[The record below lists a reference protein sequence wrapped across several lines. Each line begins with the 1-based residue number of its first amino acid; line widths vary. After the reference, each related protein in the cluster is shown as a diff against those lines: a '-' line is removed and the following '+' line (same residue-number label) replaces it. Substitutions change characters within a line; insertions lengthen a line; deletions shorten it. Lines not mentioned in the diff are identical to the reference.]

1 MDTTKNLAIYWLKDA
16 AKTPYYEKGYP
27 FTTIFNWW
35 MEHQNRQCVHAAAVG
50 NETGGVLLPGKSG
63 SGKSTTSLACL
74 DSELLYVSDDT
85 SLISCEHEP
94 FVYSLYNTAKI
105 GHFQHLPRLESYV
118 SNAVRVENEKG
129 MIFLHQHF
137 PEKIISGFPLKGI
150 LVPRITGG
158 KATHIKPATPGM
170 ALKALAPST
179 LFQLPGA
186 GLGAFRLMSQLVKN
200 VPCYELELGTHME
213 DIPEVIQQFLHSK
226 D

>member
-1 MDTTKNLAIYWLKDA
+1 
-16 AKTPYYEKGYP
+16 
-27 FTTIFNWW
+27 

-74 DSELLYVSDDT
+74 GSELSYVSDDT
-85 SLISCEHEP
+85 SLISCKRAP
-94 FVYSLYNTAKI
+94 YVYSLYNTAKI
-105 GHFQHLPRLESYV
+105 GHFQHLPHLESYV

-137 PEKIISGFPLKGI
+137 PRKIISGFPLKGI
-150 LVPRITGG
+150 LVPRITGEET
-158 KATHIKPATPGM
+158 THIKSTTPGM

-186 GLGAFRLMSQLVKN
+186 GLQAFRLMSQLVKE
-200 VPCYELELGTHME
+200 VPCFRLNLGTDME
-213 DIPEVIQQFLHSK
+213 EIPKVIQQFLYSQE
-226 D
+226 

>member
-1 MDTTKNLAIYWLKDA
+1 
-16 AKTPYYEKGYP
+16 
-27 FTTIFNWW
+27 
-35 MEHQNRQCVHAAAVG
+35 
-50 NETGGVLLPGKSG
+50 
-63 SGKSTTSLACL
+63 
-74 DSELLYVSDDT
+74 
-85 SLISCEHEP
+85 
-94 FVYSLYNTAKI
+94 VYSLYNTAKI